1 MTEKVKEAI
10 INGKT
15 SKAELLAD
23 RKLGTRREIESAIMR
38 LVLRGEI
45 GTWDNGGHFSINS
58 KAF

>member
-45 GTWDNGGHFSINS
+45 GTWDNGSNF

>member
-23 RKLGTRREIESAIMR
+23 RKLGTRREIESTIMR

-45 GTWDNGGHFSINS
+45 SAMDNGSSF

>member
-23 RKLGTRREIESAIMR
+23 RELGTRGEIERALMR

-45 GTWDNGGHFSINS
+45 GTWDNGKNF